1 MYTKI
6 IQCKCL
12 SQMNGGKLMETI
24 NRRVCSST
32 IEKII
37 YGLGD
42 VGANLCWTFMASFV
56 TLYYTDSAGIA
67 AAAAGS
73 FMLLSRVLDGVTD
86 VICALLMQKVNTR
99 WGKIRP
105 WFWVAAPLLGIGVYI
120 SFNIPTGLSDTQK
133 LMWAFLTYTF
143 TGAVAFTIYNLA
155 FTAILPLMSLDQD
168 DRNKASS
175 IQRIICG
182 AGILL
187 IMNVTPILLGIF
199 GGEKSSEA
207 WHTLTLIY
215 AVICTVLV
223 FLMGVIIKEKQF
235 PAEAH
240 TSVEAY
246 VENTDVG
253 TQKKE
258 KVLTVLKKAVFN
270 KYMPLLLI
278 FFISYYVASTMY
290 SGALSYYCR
299 DVMGNLNYMGPLSMA
314 KTIPTMLAIP
324 FCPAAF
330 KKFGKRKV
338 VILTMGIAA
347 AAYILRMV
355 NPANFV
361 WVFIMSAIGGFCS
374 GPASAAMF
382 TFVADLADYVR
393 LSTGTRAESLIAMT
407 SSVGTKLGSGFGSA
421 IIGWGLAIGGYDAAL
436 AQQSAGVLF
445 SMNFMENAIPAI
457 CIAIAAVCLLLWD
470 MDKRKEK
477 LLNPDK

>member
-1 MYTKI
+1 M
-6 IQCKCL
+6 
-12 SQMNGGKLMETI
+12 
-24 NRRVCSST
+24 
-32 IEKII
+32 EKII

-42 VGANLCWTFMASFV
+42 VGANLCWSFMASFV

-73 FMLLSRVLDGVTD
+73 FMLISRVLDGITD
-86 VICALLMQKVNTR
+86 VICAFLMQKVNTR

-120 SFNIPTGLSDTQK
+120 SFNIPMGLSDSQK
-133 LMWAFLTYTF
+133 LMWAFITYTF

-168 DRNKASS
+168 DRNKATSV
-175 IQRIICG
+175 QRIICG

-187 IMNVTPILLGIF
+187 IMNVTPILLGLF

-223 FLMGVIIKEKQF
+223 FLMGVIIKEKQL
-235 PAEAH
+235 PAAEDTAAAGQAEEPAQSAQEKE
-240 TSVEAY
+240 SVF
-246 VENTDVG
+246 VI
-253 TQKKE
+253 
-258 KVLTVLKKAVFN
+258 LKKAVFN

-278 FFISYYVASTMY
+278 FFISYYVATTMY

-299 DVMGNLNYMGPLSMA
+299 DIMGNLNYMGPLSLA
-314 KTIPTMLAIP
+314 KTIPSMIAIP
-324 FCPAAF
+324 FCPVLF
-330 KKFGKRKV
+330 KKLGKRRV
-338 VILTMGIAA
+338 VILTMLIAA
-347 AAYILRMV
+347 AAYLLRMV
-355 NPANFV
+355 NPANFI
-361 WVFIMSAIGGFCS
+361 WVFLMSAVGGFCS

-393 LSTGTRAESLIAMT
+393 ITTGARAESFIAMT

-421 IIGWGLAIGGYDAAL
+421 IIGWGLAIGGYNATL
-436 AQQSAGVLF
+436 TQQSAGALF
-445 SMNFMENAIPAI
+445 SMNFMENAVPAI
-457 CIAIAAVCLLLWD
+457 CIAVGAVCLLLWD
-470 MDKRKEK
+470 MDKKKEK
-477 LLNPDK
+477 LLNTQK

>member
-1 MYTKI
+1 M
-6 IQCKCL
+6 
-12 SQMNGGKLMETI
+12 
-24 NRRVCSST
+24 
-32 IEKII
+32 EKII

-42 VGANLCWTFMASFV
+42 VGANLCWSFMASFV

-73 FMLLSRVLDGVTD
+73 FMLISRILDGITD
-86 VICALLMQKVNTR
+86 VLCAFLMQKVNTR

-120 SFNIPTGLSDTQK
+120 SFNIPMGLSDSQK
-133 LMWAFLTYTF
+133 LMWAFITYTF

-168 DRNKASS
+168 DRNRASS
-175 IQRIICG
+175 VQRVICG

-187 IMNVTPILLGIF
+187 IMNVTPILLGLF

-207 WHTLTLIY
+207 WHILTTIY
-215 AVICTVLV
+215 AIICTVLV
-223 FLMGVIIKEKQF
+223 FLMGVIIKEKQL
-235 PAEAH
+235 PAAES
-240 TSVEAY
+240 SVNAEMTADAA
-246 VENTDVG
+246 VE
-253 TQKKE
+253 TQEKE
-258 KVLTVLKKAVFN
+258 GIVVVLKKAILN

-278 FFISYYVASTMY
+278 FFITYYIATTMY
-290 SGALSYYCR
+290 SGAMSYYCR
-299 DVMGNLNYMGPLSMA
+299 DIMGNLNYMGPLSMA
-314 KTIPTMLAIP
+314 KTIPSMIAIP
-324 FCPAAF
+324 FCPLVF
-330 KKFGKRKV
+330 KKFGKRRV
-338 VILTMGIAA
+338 VIITMVIAA
-347 AAYILRMV
+347 SAYLLRMV
-355 NPANFV
+355 SPASFI
-361 WVFIMSAIGGFCS
+361 WVFIMSAVGGFCT

-393 LSTGTRAESLIAMT
+393 LTTGARAESFIAMT

-436 AQQSAGVLF
+436 AQQSAGALF

-457 CIAIAAVCLLLWD
+457 CIVIAAICLVLWD

-477 LLNPDK
+477 LLNSDK

>member
-1 MYTKI
+1 MKRN
-6 IQCKCL
+6 
-12 SQMNGGKLMETI
+12 M
-24 NRRVCSST
+24 CSST
-32 IEKII
+32 MEKII

-73 FMLLSRVLDGVTD
+73 FMLISRILDGITD
-86 VICALLMQKVNTR
+86 VLCAFLMQKVNTR

-120 SFNIPTGLSDTQK
+120 SFNIPMGLSDSQK

-168 DRNKASS
+168 DRNKATSV
-175 IQRIICG
+175 QRIICG

-187 IMNVTPILLGIF
+187 IMNVTPILLAFF
-199 GGEKSSEA
+199 GGEKSSDA

-215 AVICTVLV
+215 AIICTVLV
-223 FLMGVIIKEKQF
+223 FLMGVIIKEKQL
-235 PAEAH
+235 PETVSAETTTKETGDAAEA
-240 TSVEAY
+240 V
-246 VENTDVG
+246 
-253 TQKKE
+253 QE
-258 KVLTVLKKAVFN
+258 KAGVFEVLKKAVFN

-278 FFISYYVASTMY
+278 FFISYYVATTMY
-290 SGALSYYCR
+290 SGVMSYYCR
-299 DVMGNLNYMGPLSMA
+299 DIMGNMNYMGALSMA

-324 FCPAAF
+324 FCPAVF

-338 VILTMGIAA
+338 VIITMVIAA
-347 AAYILRMV
+347 SAYVLRMV
-355 NPANFV
+355 SPANFI

-393 LSTGTRAESLIAMT
+393 LTTGARAESFIAMT

-421 IIGWGLAIGGYDAAL
+421 IIGWGLAIGGYDATL
-436 AQQSAGVLF
+436 AQQSAGALF

-457 CIAIAAVCLLLWD
+457 CIAVAVVCLILWD
-470 MDKRKEK
+470 MDKKKEK
-477 LLNPDK
+477 LINTEK